1 VIKAN
6 ENKELQVYVVIP
18 AYKVNDHILGVI
30 QSIGPEVHGI
40 VVVDDECPQ
49 GSGKRVLSENVDSRV
64 EVIFHVRNTGVGGAV
79 KTGYLRAL
87 EKGSDIIVKI
97 DGDGQMDPSKIDE
110 LITPIKNLEADYT
123 KGNRFS
129 DVETI
134 RVMPKIRIF
143 GNLGLSFLTK
153 LSSGYWRVFDPT
165 NGFTAITRDALAKI
179 PLTKIDNGYFFE
191 SDMLFRLNVARSRV
205 RDIPIPPIYGE
216 ETSNLSIYKALIH
229 FPYKHFRNLL
239 KRIFYTYYLKDFNM
253 ASIELPLGVFLSSA
267 GVVIGAY
274 SWFEAVVS
282 GTPTPPGTLILVAVC
297 LLAGLQLVL
306 AFLSYDTN
314 RQLD

>member
-1 VIKAN
+1 MTTPMAN
-6 ENKELQVYVVIP
+6 ICVVIP
-18 AYKVNDHILGVI
+18 AYRVSSNLV
-30 QSIGPEVHGI
+30 QVVESIGPEVSSII
-40 VVVDDECPQ
+40 VIDDACPEK
-49 GSGKRVLSENVDSRV
+49 SGKLLLENSRDPRL
-64 EVIFHVRNTGVGGAV
+64 EVIFHSENLGVGGAV
-79 KTGYLRAL
+79 KTGYRRAL
-87 EKGSDIIVKI
+87 NLKATVIVKV
-97 DGDGQMDPSKIDE
+97 DGDGQMETSKIVE
-110 LITPIKNLEADYT
+110 LVTPIIDGKADYT

-134 RVMPKIRIF
+134 RKMPKIRIV
-143 GNLGLSFLTK
+143 GNLGLSFLSK

-165 NGFTAITRDALAKI
+165 NGFTAISRDALAKI

-205 RDIPIPPIYGE
+205 KDIPIPPIYGE

-239 KRIFYTYYLKDFNM
+239 KRILYTYYLKDFNM
-253 ASIELPLGVFLSSA
+253 ASIELPLGVLLSSS
-267 GVVIGAY
+267 GVAIGAY

-282 GTPTPPGTLILVAVC
+282 GTPTAPGTLILIAVC

-314 RQLD
+314 RHLD

>member
-1 VIKAN
+1 MSKAN
-6 ENKELQVYVVIP
+6 KGKEFQVYVVIP
-18 AYKVNDHILGVI
+18 AYKVEDQILSVI
-30 QSIGPEVHGI
+30 KSIGAEIDGI

-49 GSGKRVLSENVDSRV
+49 GSGKRVLRENVDPRV
-64 EVIFHVRNTGVGGAV
+64 EVMFHDRNTGVGGAV

-97 DGDGQMDPSKIDE
+97 DGDGQMDSSKIGE
-110 LITPIKNLEADYT
+110 LIFPIKNLEADYT

-134 RVMPKIRIF
+134 RVMPKIRIV

-165 NGFTAITRDALAKI
+165 NGFTAISRDALTKI

-191 SDMLFRLNVARSRV
+191 SDMLFRLNIARSRV
-205 RDIPIPPIYGE
+205 RDVSIPAIYGE
-216 ETSNLSIYKALIH
+216 ETSNLSVYKALIQ

-239 KRIFYTYYLKDFNM
+239 KRILYTYYLKDFNM
-253 ASIELPLGVFLSSA
+253 ASIELPLGVLLSSS

-274 SWFEAVVS
+274 NWFQALDS
-282 GTPTPPGTLILVAVC
+282 GTPTPPGTLILIAVC

-314 RQLD
+314 RNLD